1 MGQQCPP
8 TSSQGVRKPIEAR
21 FNRKQWDSQSP
32 THTHE
37 HALDRWGAVN
47 RRRNRGIDGGGDEW
61 GLHGIHLRFPW
72 ERRAE
77 GCSSVQAENLVTEAP
92 LRAVRPACPSPHRAG
107 STIRTGGKDGYTTT
121 TTN

>member
-37 HALDRWGAVN
+37 HALDRGGAPSV
-47 RRRNRGIDGGGDEW
+47 GGEIVELMAAVMNG
-61 GLHGIHLRFPW
+61 
-72 ERRAE
+72 
-77 GCSSVQAENLVTEAP
+77 GCTAF
-92 LRAVRPACPSPHRAG
+92 
-107 STIRTGGKDGYTTT
+107 I
-121 TTN
+121 